1 MAETL
6 KSLRD
11 NKGLSLEKVR
21 LRMEAIAPNIAPESR
36 QAVANWEIR
45 GTKDVDVLRV
55 LSIIYETPFEEVYAA
70 SLESRRLNPEKT
82 DAQIVTKTEIF
93 A

>member
-6 KSLRD
+6 KSLR
-11 NKGLSLEKVR
+11 NKKGWSLGSVR
-21 LRMEAIAPNIAPESR
+21 AKIGAIAPHIAPESR

-45 GTKDVDVLRV
+45 GTKDVDILRA
-55 LSIIYETPFEEVYAA
+55 LSVIYEVPFEEVYAA
-70 SLESRRLNPEKT
+70 SLESRRLNPEKNVT
-82 DAQIVTKTEIF
+82 DAVVKTEIF